1 MFQDELISR
10 KRPLKPS
17 VALRQDP
24 TITSIALNRGT
35 FYMLDLLIFILETIY
50 YMVLK
55 KTLKSLQGF
64 ISL

>member
-50 YMVLK
+50 YMV
-55 KTLKSLQGF
+55 
-64 ISL
+64 